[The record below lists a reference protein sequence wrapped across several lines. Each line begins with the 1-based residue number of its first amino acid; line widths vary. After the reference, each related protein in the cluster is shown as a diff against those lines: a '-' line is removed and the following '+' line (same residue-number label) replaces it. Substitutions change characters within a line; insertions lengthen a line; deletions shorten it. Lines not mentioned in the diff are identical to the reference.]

1 MSPNPCTFFRE
12 AFCEG
17 NRVYLREIKTS
28 DVPRLVKW
36 KSDRLVQ
43 RMALGPDA
51 CITAASQRSDIK
63 QAIKSD
69 AELYFIICLEQSD
82 RPLGYIRINWMDTS
96 HRFAWL
102 RFAMGEE
109 RGKGYCKDAL
119 QAFIA
124 RLLSQGVHRIEA
136 EAYEFNR
143 VSIGLME
150 SLGFKREGLKR
161 QAHYDGERY
170 ADVAVL
176 GLLAQDFL
184 SHA

>member
-1 MSPNPCTFFRE
+1 MDNV
-12 AFCEG
+12 FCEG
-17 NRVYLREIKTS
+17 NRVYLRGVKTS
-28 DVPRLVKW
+28 DVPRIVKW

-43 RMALGPDA
+43 RMALGPDV
-51 CITAASQRSDIK
+51 CITAANQRKDIK

-69 AELYFIICLEQSD
+69 AELYFIICLRESHH
-82 RPLGYIRINWMDTS
+82 PVGYIRINWIDTS
-96 HRFAWL
+96 HRCAWL
-102 RFAMGEE
+102 RFVMGEK

-119 QAFIA
+119 QALIA

-136 EAYEFNR
+136 EAYEFNH
-143 VSIGLME
+143 VSIGLMQ

-161 QAHYDGERY
+161 QAHYDGDGY

-184 SHA
+184 PHA